1 MPVLRPELTPDIPA
15 VDVPLVDTSGRLND
29 EWRRFLELLLLK
41 TGRGYDQPFISAVQA
56 EENLAAIQELTER
69 LDVLES
75 RATEDPIPA
84 DQIEDLRAQIADL
97 RAAVTNADQSDLED
111 LRAEVQRLISVADDG
126 AAGVQGA
133 REEAQTLVEQ
143 LRSAIDEVSLIR
155 SSGGVL
161 SEFDAVDNALVAASA
176 NIRLSKLY
184 YPQKTQASSASPN
197 WNSGA
202 GVIRLT
208 RGSTN
213 TSHVI
218 FEKTF
223 TDVSATNL
231 VFFNGSVLV
240 TPSEQ
245 SPGTVD
251 DATTT
256 TVTSGKWLLKESS
269 SSGTGGTVLAQGN
282 INYSTQPG
290 GWQSNNTATD
300 SFQEAL
306 NKVYTLSN
314 TGTVYVKLI
323 YQFTSGNLADI
334 ADFGSNTAFQ
344 VTGALG
350 IDD

>member
-1 MPVLRPELTPDIPA
+1 MTLRGPIDAAVPTLLTPIGEVEIEGKKYPVRLDGNYRRLLEALFQRTGSFDDEVFDIDA
-15 VDVPLVDTSGRLND
+15 VSSDLGSRIEDAVNRLEALEAGGQEVSDILSALEELRQRIDVIESLPSVAEPVD
-29 EWRRFLELLLLK
+29 
-41 TGRGYDQPFISAVQA
+41 A
-56 EENLAAIQELTER
+56 ER
-69 LDVLES
+69 L
-75 RATEDPIPA
+75 
-84 DQIEDLRAQIADL
+84 
-97 RAAVTNADQSDLED
+97 
-111 LRAEVQRLISVADDG
+111 VADAI
-126 AAGVQGA
+126 AAASNVI
-133 REEAQTLVEQ
+133 EEAEFNRPGIGALGSE
-143 LRSAIDEVSLIR
+143 DEIT
-155 SSGGVL
+155 
-161 SEFDAVDNALVAASA
+161 NALVAAA
-176 NIRLSKLY
+176 AEIRLSKLY
-184 YPQKTQASSASPN
+184 YPQKTQASSESPN

-218 FEKTF
+218 FEKMF

-245 SPGTVD
+245 TPGTVD

-256 TVTSGKWLLKESS
+256 SVTSGRWILKEDS

-290 GWQSNNTATD
+290 GWQSANTATD

-323 YQFTSGNLADI
+323 YQFTSGSLADI